1 MVSPRSEVY
10 LIHEYILFNQTILF
24 TVTLGFHDGCIYRP
38 WQEEPFFDNP
48 GLEGLRLRYLQGAAA
63 EPVSSSEVSPGI
75 PESVY
80 QGICIPYTLYRVLY
94 IYMLGECILD

>member
-1 MVSPRSEVY
+1 MIAVY
-10 LIHEYILFNQTILF
+10 IGLGRKSLFS
-24 TVTLGFHDGCIYRP
+24 
-38 WQEEPFFDNP
+38 DNP

-80 QGICIPYTLYRVLY
+80 QGICIPYTLYRVHIYAWRVY
-94 IYMLGECILD
+94 IGLI